1 MVEGLNDINADKP
14 KIILIDTL
22 LNRAA
27 LNT

>member
-1 MVEGLNDINADKP
+1 MVEGLNDINVDKP
-14 KIILIDTL
+14 KITPINTL

>member
-1 MVEGLNDINADKP
+1 MVEGLDDINVDKP
-14 KIILIDTL
+14 KITLINTL